1 METHPAIVMASK
13 RFMARRYP
21 HRADITRAPFEG
33 LQQSGR
39 RLRRDRH
46 GYLDVMT
53 PDMTPGPETN
63 EEHGDT
69 GNDDERPDGHA
80 KDEDSPGATIDDEEP
95 AEPNEP
101 G

>member
-1 METHPAIVMASK
+1 
-13 RFMARRYP
+13 
-21 HRADITRAPFEG
+21 
-33 LQQSGR
+33 
-39 RLRRDRH
+39 
-46 GYLDVMT
+46 MT

-63 EEHGDT
+63 EEHDDT